1 MRLPVQVGAIVN
13 KKYRI
18 DRLIG
23 EGGMGVVFSARHL
36 ELDEHVALKFLRG
49 EAMADPDLV
58 ARFSREARAAVSIKS
73 EHVARILDVGTV
85 DGDGAPFIVMEYLEG
100 MDVGSALQRHGV
112 FPVADVA
119 EYGLHVC
126 EALAMAHAKGIVH
139 RDIKPEN
146 LFLTTT
152 PHTTHI
158 KVVKVLDF
166 GISKAALTGQ
176 AFGEVPLVRTVH
188 LMGTPLYM
196 SPEQIRAS
204 ANVDARSD
212 IWSLGMVLY
221 EMLTGMTAF
230 NAASLTELCAAI
242 LERDIAPL
250 TQHRLDV
257 PEGLARVV
265 ARCLQRDPAQRFQH
279 VGALA
284 NGLLPFAPKRAR
296 ICAERAVSVLHTAGI
311 AERELHVHSSFPPA
325 PTDGSGEMSA
335 EFASQIRATPPV
347 PSFRGAS
354 ESVATQA
361 PLRPLRRTR
370 LGLIAPAA
378 AFAVPVVIAVVVAMR
393 YTSRVDAVAAAPPV
407 AEPAAMVAEPAPVGA
422 HSATVLE
429 GRGGERGE
437 PSGPAASTT
446 VGASTQP
453 GASAD
458 PRLWVRPAAPLR
470 PPKGPLGAASGTS
483 APRVGAA
490 GSAAAPDPKSTA
502 MPPSKFEEGPDL
514 GY

>member
-1 MRLPVQVGAIVN
+1 VEVGAIVN
-13 KKYRI
+13 KKYRV
-18 DRLIG
+18 DRVLG
-23 EGGMGVVFSARHL
+23 EGGMGIVFSARHL
-36 ELDEHVALKFLRG
+36 ELDEHVALKFLRE

-58 ARFSREARAAVSIKS
+58 ARFSREARSAVSIKS

-85 DGDGAPFIVMEYLEG
+85 GGEGGAPFIVMEYLEG
-100 MDVGSALQRHGV
+100 MDVGSALQLHGV

-152 PHTTHI
+152 AHAAHI

-166 GISKAALTGQ
+166 GISKAALTGR

-250 TQHRLDV
+250 KQHRLDV

-265 ARCLQRDPAQRFQH
+265 ERCLQRDPAHRFQH

-284 NGLLPFAPKRAR
+284 NALMPFAPKRAR
-296 ICAERAVSVLHTAGI
+296 ICAERAVSVLHAAGI
-311 AERELHVHSSFPPA
+311 AERDLRIQSSFPPPPA
-325 PTDGSGEMSA
+325 DTPEEMSA
-335 EFASQIRATPPV
+335 ELASQIRATPPV
-347 PSFRGAS
+347 PSFRG
-354 ESVATQA
+354 VAGPVTTKP
-361 PLRPLRRTR
+361 PLVEPRHKQV
-370 LGLIAPAA
+370 GLIAVGA
-378 AFAVPVVIAVVVAMR
+378 AFAVPVAVAVVLSLH
-393 YTSRVDAVAAAPPV
+393 YTSRQDTPAQAP
-407 AEPAAMVAEPAPVGA
+407 ATSEPAAPV
-422 HSATVLE
+422 TE
-429 GRGGERGE
+429 
-437 PSGPAASTT
+437 PAASHIAAALTRVPEPSESSSSAGT
-446 VGASTQP
+446 SAQAGASGPQATP
-453 GASAD
+453 SDPKSAVK
-458 PRLWVRPAAPLR
+458 PPAPLR
-470 PPKGPLGAASGTS
+470 PPKAPPGAATQRAGAIGT
-483 APRVGAA
+483 A
-490 GSAAAPDPKSTA
+490 GPPDPKSTA
-502 MPPSKFEEGPDL
+502 KLPSQSEEGPDL

>member
-1 MRLPVQVGAIVN
+1 VEVGAVIN
-13 KKYRI
+13 KKYRV

-49 EAMADPDLV
+49 EAMSDPDLV
-58 ARFSREARAAVSIKS
+58 ARFSREARSAVSIKS
-73 EHVARILDVGTV
+73 EHVARILDIGTI
-85 DGDGAPFIVMEYLEG
+85 DGSGTPFIVMEYLEG
-100 MDVGSALQRHGV
+100 MDVGSALQLHGV

-152 PHTTHI
+152 PHTGHI
-158 KVVKVLDF
+158 KVLKVLDF
-166 GISKAALTGQ
+166 GISKAALTGR
-176 AFGEVPLVRTVH
+176 ALGDVPLVRTVQ

-230 NAASLTELCAAI
+230 NASSLTELCAAI

-250 TQHRLDV
+250 AQHRLDV

-265 ARCLQRDPAQRFQH
+265 ERCLRRDPAQRFQD

-284 NGLLPFAPKRAR
+284 SALLPFAPKRAR
-296 ICAERAVSVLHTAGI
+296 ICAERAVSALCAAGI
-311 AERELHVHSSFPPA
+311 AERDPRVRSSFPP
-325 PTDGSGEMSA
+325 PPGDGSAEISA
-335 EFASQIRATPPV
+335 AVATRIRATPPV
-347 PSFRGAS
+347 PSFDRAAQTV
-354 ESVATQA
+354 VA
-361 PLRPLRRTR
+361 PRPAVQPSRYRR
-370 LGLIAPAA
+370 LGLVAAGAAFAAPIAAAVVLSLRYTAPASAVPAA
-378 AFAVPVVIAVVVAMR
+378 A
-393 YTSRVDAVAAAPPV
+393 AATP
-407 AEPAAMVAEPAPVGA
+407 EPAALAARTVPASA
-422 HSATVLE
+422 QSATAVDE
-429 GRGGERGE
+429 
-437 PSGPAASTT
+437 A
-446 VGASTQP
+446 P
-453 GASAD
+453 GASAHVEGSSD
-458 PRLWVRPAAPLR
+458 PKAWVKPAAPLR
-470 PPKGPLGAASGTS
+470 PRKAPVGTALGAPAWRAGAASTE
-483 APRVGAA
+483 PRPTA
-490 GSAAAPDPKSTA
+490 SPEPKPTA
-502 MPPSKFEEGPDL
+502 EQPSQSDEGPDL